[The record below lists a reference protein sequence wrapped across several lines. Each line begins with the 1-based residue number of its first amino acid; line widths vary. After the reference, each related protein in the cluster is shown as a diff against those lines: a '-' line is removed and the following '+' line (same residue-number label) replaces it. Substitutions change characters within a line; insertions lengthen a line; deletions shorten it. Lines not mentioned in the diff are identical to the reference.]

1 MTHDVR
7 DNETGAQDFAL
18 TDENGAYNG
27 TGTTITLM
35 LADRAGG
42 QVDMTGK
49 VAWLVAASGTVRVL
63 PAAGDLKAE
72 RSPYTAAFIVTL
84 AGLTYSFP
92 SKGSDTWHVWK

>member
-27 TGTTITLM
+27 TGATVTFILT
-35 LADRAGG
+35 DRAGG

-49 VAWLVAASGTVRVL
+49 VNWLVAASGTVRVL

-72 RSPYTAAFIVTL
+72 RSPYSAVFIATV
-84 AGLTYSFP
+84 AGLTYAFP
-92 SKGSDTWHVWK
+92 NRGADTWQVWK

>member
-7 DNETGAQDFAL
+7 DNETGAQDFTL
-18 TDENGAYNG
+18 TDENGVYNG
-27 TGTTITLM
+27 TGATVTLI
-35 LADRAGG
+35 LSDRAGG

-72 RSPYTAAFIVTL
+72 RSPYTAAFIVTVS
-84 AGLTYSFP
+84 GLTYAFP
-92 SKGSDTWHVWK
+92 NRAPDTWQVWK

>member
-7 DNETGAQDFAL
+7 DNETGAQDFSL
-18 TDENGAYNG
+18 TDQSGAYNG
-27 TGTTITLM
+27 TGATITLI
-35 LADRAGG
+35 LRDRSGA

-49 VAWLVAASGTVRVL
+49 VNWLVAASGTVRVL

-84 AGLTYSFP
+84 AGLTYAFP
-92 SKGSDTWHVWK
+92 NKGADEWHVWK